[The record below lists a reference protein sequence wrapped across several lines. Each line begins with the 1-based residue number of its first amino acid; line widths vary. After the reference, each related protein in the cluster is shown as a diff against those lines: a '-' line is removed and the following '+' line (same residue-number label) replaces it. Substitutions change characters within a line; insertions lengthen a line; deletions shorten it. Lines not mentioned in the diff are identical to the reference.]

1 MPDLFKEII
10 PSILENKIV
19 VLNSPEDDKS
29 YVPFVV
35 NKALSFH
42 PDCILLANEMNQN
55 PNMEPRLQYQF
66 LIHTCRAWKRPFR
79 KWMKLE
85 KIADLDVIKQVYG
98 VSTAKAREYLT
109 ILTQDQLNNLKE
121 QMNKGGIGHD
131 RSGSGKGRSL

>member
-42 PDCILLANEMNQN
+42 PDCILLANEMNLS
-55 PNMEPRLQYQF
+55 PSMEPRLQYHF
-66 LIHTCRAWKRPFR
+66 LLSTVRSWKRPFR

-85 KIADLDVIKQVYG
+85 KSGDLDVIKKVYN
-98 VSTAKAREYLT
+98 VSNTKAREYLA
-109 ILTQDQLNNLKE
+109 ILSTSQIEELREKINRGGLK
-121 QMNKGGIGHD
+121 
-131 RSGSGKGRSL
+131 SGQK